1 MNKNQTA
8 RNPLQTHKAMTQVMV
23 MTLINM
29 TSGRLGSFLSLIE
42 KFVLLISFFMKL
54 FTTSL
59 LAVSAFTI
67 SLSSV
72 KADTASPTADAGTF
86 QCIATKVTIANKDV
100 DSVVQWNTKTGEA
113 RLLNAASFADKAT
126 GQQGNLIG
134 WVPLT
139 DLQQAVQNLAQQ
151 IQAQQKTAPA
161 APTSTP
167 IKPKQN

>member
-1 MNKNQTA
+1 M
-8 RNPLQTHKAMTQVMV
+8 
-23 MTLINM
+23 
-29 TSGRLGSFLSLIE
+29 
-42 KFVLLISFFMKL
+42 KFI
-54 FTTSL
+54 TTSL
-59 LAVSAFTI
+59 LAASALALTI
-67 SLSSV
+67 SAA
-72 KADTASPTADAGTF
+72 KAETATNDAGTF

-151 IQAQQKTAPA
+151 IQAQQAARGTNAAPA
-161 APTSTP
+161 STP
-167 IKPKQN
+167 IKPKKD